1 MERTHLLSLLLSQ
14 EVSVLVVG
22 SLNEGVLGPHGG
34 VQEAV
39 TVANGSESGLDEV
52 TKSAGGTTGRGV
64 AIGNTS
70 KLKNLLGSRSSN
82 DTSTT
87 GSRDQTGDGG
97 TALASKLARNSVG
110 LTEGRSPVTATNR
123 DDSELGKDDGTTNS
137 SGNFLGA
144 LDTET
149 DVTVTIANN
158 DESLETGALTSTGL
172 LLDRGDLHDLVLEL
186 GKEVINNLV
195 FLDGKGEKIDFLNGL
210 DLAIL
215 NETTELGN
223 GNPRVRGK
231 LKHQVLEQGTQ
242 MFQPDGINKNR
253 EHTTRSSL
261 LDDHV
266 RDHHGH
272 HDREVHHVRVQIHHV
287 LSSKVKALI

>member
-1 MERTHLLSLLLSQ
+1 LLNNEVKCPLKRTHLLSLLLSQ
-14 EVSVLVVG
+14 EVSVLVVR
-22 SLNEGVLGPHGG
+22 SLDEGVLGPHGG

-39 TVANGSESGLDEV
+39 TVANGSEGGLDEV

-64 AIGNTS
+64 AIGDTS

-87 GSRDQTGDGG
+87 GSRDQTRDGR

-123 DDSELGKDDGTTNS
+123 DDSELGKDDGTTDS

-149 DVTVTIANN
+149 NVTVTIANN
-158 DESLETGALTSTGL
+158 DESLETGTLTSTGL

-186 GKEVINNLV
+186 RKEVINNLV
-195 FLDGKGEKIDFLNGL
+195 FLDGKGEEIDFLDGL
-210 DLAIL
+210 DLTVL
-215 NETTELGN
+215 DETTELGN
-223 GNPRVRGK
+223 GNPKVRIEK
-231 LKHQVLEQGTQ
+231 K
-242 MFQPDGINKNR
+242 IK
-253 EHTTRSSL
+253 
-261 LDDHV
+261 
-266 RDHHGH
+266 
-272 HDREVHHVRVQIHHV
+272 
-287 LSSKVKALI
+287 KKK